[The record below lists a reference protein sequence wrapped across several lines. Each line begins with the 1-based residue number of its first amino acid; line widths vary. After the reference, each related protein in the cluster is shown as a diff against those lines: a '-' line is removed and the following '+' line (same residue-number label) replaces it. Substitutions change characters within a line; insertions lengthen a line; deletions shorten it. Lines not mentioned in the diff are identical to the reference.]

1 MNLLPHW
8 NMEFRVTKLL
18 GTWLLKFSWRSI
30 KLSLIH
36 FDVRVVLFVSTNL
49 YLWDQNQQLEAPC
62 GLAVHCP
69 RPPTLGYG
77 QDFCTCTVSGFHTAT
92 FQILPTL
99 SFVDVCNIS
108 TYASRQ
114 TEAGE
119 HRLREVLDRQAVLH
133 VVRRNRVLRLVVGSM
148 KIQDHLMQGL

>member
-18 GTWLLKFSWRSI
+18 GTWLLKFSWRST

-49 YLWDQNQQLEAPC
+49 YLWVQNQQLEAPC

-69 RPPTLGYG
+69 RPPPWDMDKAFAPALSLAFTRLHFR
-77 QDFCTCTVSGFHTAT
+77 FC
-92 FQILPTL
+92 LL
-99 SFVDVCNIS
+99 S
-108 TYASRQ
+108 
-114 TEAGE
+114 
-119 HRLREVLDRQAVLH
+119 VL
-133 VVRRNRVLRLVVGSM
+133 
-148 KIQDHLMQGL
+148 